1 MSASATIKLETEF
14 ANAAY
19 QDFKSKRFGLT
30 PCCYYDLQDVYI
42 KRQACS
48 WEEHQAKILTP
59 STVTYSIVD
68 CSTTPSTKGPSKV
81 YPPLI

>member
-1 MSASATIKLETEF
+1 MDTAAKIKLETEF

-30 PCCYYDLQDVYI
+30 PCCYYDLQAVYI

-48 WEEHQAKILTP
+48 WEERQAEILTP
-59 STVTYSIVD
+59 STVTYSIID
-68 CSTTPSTKGPSKV
+68 CSTTPPTKGSSKV